1 MKKIIILTTLS
12 ILFSCSNQITNNSN
26 ELKQS
31 PSPTIS
37 SSPTTSPSNENINI
51 PSNTN
56 ISSIPDIDG
65 NFEIYSRTEELKK
78 VVHDD
83 KVIFDINLDNNG
95 NGFLVTIDGFI
106 QKIEKYQ
113 FTTILDFLDR
123 SKYGNILDS
132 IPIVKINSDGKGII
146 HNRINDYVPDTTG
159 ESYLNHDYREEKK
172 TFFYN
177 IDNFKIVNKREDI
190 PPFTDI
196 LIDKD
201 GNGLAFRTSIY
212 TTKILKRNINNYSLS
227 NKDEFIEDNKDKKL
241 VPISIEKS
249 NNTDYLKFF
258 FKGLDKSDSLWLRRI
273 NYKNFELAQ
282 LSQIKFSSIDNVTSI
297 EKLSLDNDGN
307 GFIVQTRNFSNM
319 INLIKNYTVEEKEIH
334 IDIDI
339 DIKKQVLIFSTSI
352 NKNGNGIIMFKTNSV
367 DEDPFDEYNIDPN
380 QFELSYKKII
390 NYKVEEK
397 EISLGTFIEKYPT
410 EIKINENGDGIL
422 LLSSPH
428 KIQGRYIKNYE
439 IK

>member
-1 MKKIIILTTLS
+1 MKKITILTTFS

-26 ELKQS
+26 GLKQS
-31 PSPTIS
+31 PFPTIS
-37 SSPTTSPSNENINI
+37 SSPIPSSNGNLNI

-56 ISSIPDIDG
+56 TNNISAIPDITG
-65 NFEIYSRTEELKK
+65 NFEIYSRSEELKK
-78 VVHDD
+78 VVYDD
-83 KVIFDINLDNNG
+83 KVIFNINLDNNG
-95 NGFLVTIDGFI
+95 NGFLVTKDGLL

-123 SKYGNILDS
+123 SKYGSTLNHP
-132 IPIVKINSDGKGII
+132 PIVKINSDGKGII

-177 IDNFKIVNKREDI
+177 IDNFKIVNKKEDA
-190 PPFTDI
+190 PPFTDV
-196 LIDKD
+196 LIDKE
-201 GNGLAFRTSIY
+201 GSGFAFRTSRY
-212 TTKILKRNINNYSLS
+212 TTKILKRTINNYSLS
-227 NKDEFIEDNKDKKL
+227 DKDEFIEDNKDKTL
-241 VPISIEKS
+241 YPISIDKS
-249 NNTDYLKFF
+249 NNTDYLQFF

-273 NYKNFELAQ
+273 NYKKFELDP
-282 LSQIKFSSIDNVTSI
+282 LLQIKFSETDNITSV

-307 GFIVQTRNFSNM
+307 GFMLQTRNSINI
-319 INLIKNYTVEEKEIH
+319 INLIKNYNVEEKEIH
-334 IDIDI
+334 IDR
-339 DIKKQVLIFSTSI
+339 DIKKQILIFPTSV